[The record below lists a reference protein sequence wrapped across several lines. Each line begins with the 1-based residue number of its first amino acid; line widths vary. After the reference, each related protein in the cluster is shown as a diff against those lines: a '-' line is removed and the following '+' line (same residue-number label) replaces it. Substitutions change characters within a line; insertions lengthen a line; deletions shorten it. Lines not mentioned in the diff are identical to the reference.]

1 MINKRFPPDP
11 LKRRRRISTCA
22 ARIAGSQAPGM
33 RRRRAYNMTM
43 TGIPIQAKR
52 LRELDK
58 LMGELGIAFG
68 RMALLEEALTHSSYA
83 AENPGS
89 IDNERLEF
97 FGDSVL
103 KFVISEYLL
112 ERFPAYG
119 EGSLTEIRNVL
130 VSDKTLAGVAERL
143 KLGRYILTGR
153 RVSTTP
159 SIAAGALEALI
170 AAAYM
175 DLGLIPVQHLIIRL
189 FGAQATAVDRDET
202 KENYKA
208 RLQEW
213 AQSLAKPLPVYSL
226 TGVEG
231 PVHDRPVFSVSVSVG
246 QTVMGAGT
254 GHTKKEAE
262 QAAARDALTRINTA
276 EP

>member
-1 MINKRFPPDP
+1 
-11 LKRRRRISTCA
+11 
-22 ARIAGSQAPGM
+22 M